1 MAPQLEQ
8 PEQADA
14 ELLTL
19 VAHRDASAALCLAG
33 LSAVLQQPRC
43 GALKPA
49 ADIVLERFARDAAV
63 ALRLVEVLL
72 GSDEKVGPTSEPL
85 SCGCMAYSTATPRST
100 HLHMLT
106 RIEKD
111 TAGVLCGTAA
121 RRRVTTSHDD
131 SI

>member
-1 MAPQLEQ
+1 MIPQLEQ
-8 PEQADA
+8 PEQADG
-14 ELLTL
+14 ELLAL

-72 GSDEKVGPTSEPL
+72 GSDEKVGPTSCENICAVVAWPIPQSL
-85 SCGCMAYSTATPRST
+85 LGAHSCTC
-100 HLHMLT
+100 
-106 RIEKD
+106 
-111 TAGVLCGTAA
+111 
-121 RRRVTTSHDD
+121 
-131 SI
+131 